1 MPAHVSKSYRS
12 VIKTKYRIKPFGNF
26 VPLGLNEADTLKCSS
41 VLIYS
46 ISDQS
51 IFTKVY
57 GIKPRQLKRVRLKY
71 GGNCSFF
78 TAPNQWGIINFDY
91 EFWTNAKVTFCF
103 RGDRCNS

>member
-1 MPAHVSKSYRS
+1 MLANPIEAALKHNTESYYLALF
-12 VIKTKYRIKPFGNF
+12 ICNF
-26 VPLGLNEADTLKCSS
+26 MPLGLNEADTLKCSS

-51 IFTKVY
+51 IFAKVY

-78 TAPNQWGIINFDY
+78 TAFNQWGIINFDY
-91 EFWTNAKVTFCF
+91 EFWY
-103 RGDRCNS
+103 